1 MKKIGEKIQRD
12 FLIQDLNSFGHKWGV
27 LHKTLLKSKRD
38 SPKWTVDLEAGI
50 GLKEAIQNLYSKS
63 VPIEEIFLN
72 KKLHGKPYL
81 VYFKWVMTKYG
92 LEEKGCNVAGII
104 QVMDSPSD
112 DSMDYYYI
120 VSHDTNYFTIGD
132 YERRIKTS
140 YNKFLH
146 SGGIKSVERLLS
158 GKIWANCHALDINY
172 LLNNNEYQFMNWNK
186 DNPLEVKE

>member
-1 MKKIGEKIQRD
+1 MKTIGEKIQRD

-27 LHKTLLKSKRD
+27 LHKTLLKSKID

-50 GLKEAIQNLYSKS
+50 GLKKAIQNLYSKS

-81 VYFKWVMTKYG
+81 VYWKWKMMDGTKG
-92 LEEKGCNVAGII
+92 FNVAGII

-132 YERRIKTS
+132 YERKIKAS
-140 YNKFLH
+140 YNRFSH
-146 SGGIKSVERLLS
+146 EDGIKAVGKLLS
-158 GKIWANCHALDINY
+158 GKIWAGSHALDINY